1 MVYLYAIYVL
11 YFLILY
17 SPFSLFCLLCFKQHN
32 NHTGSLSSNGD
43 HNSSNNSD
51 GGNNNSDEEERRHL
65 AKQRMLG
72 NVKFIGEL
80 KKLDMLSEKV
90 LHDCISELLQKKKK
104 RSTTKEEICEDM
116 ECLAQLLKT
125 CGKNLD
131 SEQGKDL
138 MNQYFEILERRLNYA
153 DYPPRIRFLL
163 KDVIDLRE
171 NNWVPRRL
179 MGIPEGPVPIKQIR
193 GDDDDRIMIAS
204 NHHHHYGGGGH
215 HHHHGGGGHHGGM
228 HHNSGPHYINRNR
241 NDMGM
246 MMGGSGGLRS
256 TSFPHNSHHHHH
268 HHHRGGVGGSNNDDN
283 TDNWMNHTQFN
294 LGPMVNIFSNNLSPL
309 MLS

>member
-1 MVYLYAIYVL
+1 MKYIA
-11 YFLILY
+11 
-17 SPFSLFCLLCFKQHN
+17 SN
-32 NHTGSLSSNGD
+32 LSNNGD

-51 GGNNNSDEEERRHL
+51 GSNNNSDEEERRHL

-90 LHDCISELLQKKKK
+90 LHDCISELLAKKKK
-104 RSTTKEEICEDM
+104 RTTTKEELCEDM

-138 MNQYFEILERRLNYA
+138 MNQYFERLERRLKYA

-179 MGIPEGPVPIKQIR
+179 IAITQGPVPIKQIR

-204 NHHHHYGGGGH
+204 NHHYVGGGH
-215 HHHHGGGGHHGGM
+215 HHGGGHHGM
-228 HHNSGPHYINRNR
+228 HHNSNSHYSNRNR
-241 NDMGM
+241 NDMM
-246 MMGGSGGLRS
+246 IMGGGGGLRS
-256 TSFPHNSHHHHH
+256 TSTFPHSGHHHHH
-268 HHHRGGVGGSNNDDN
+268 HYNHRGGVGGSNNDDS
-283 TDNWMNHTQFN
+283 TDSWMNHTQFN
-294 LGPMVNIFSNNLSPL
+294 LGPAVNIFINNLSPL

>member
-1 MVYLYAIYVL
+1 
-11 YFLILY
+11 
-17 SPFSLFCLLCFKQHN
+17 
-32 NHTGSLSSNGD
+32 
-43 HNSSNNSD
+43 
-51 GGNNNSDEEERRHL
+51 
-65 AKQRMLG
+65 MLG

-90 LHDCISELLQKKKK
+90 LHDCISELLAKKKK
-104 RSTTKEEICEDM
+104 RTTTKEELCEDM

-138 MNQYFEILERRLNYA
+138 MNQYFERLERRLKYA

-179 MGIPEGPVPIKQIR
+179 MAVTQGPVPIKQIR

-204 NHHHHYGGGGH
+204 NHHYGGGG
-215 HHHHGGGGHHGGM
+215 HHHGGGGHHGM
-228 HHNSGPHYINRNR
+228 HHNSNPHYTNRNR
-241 NDMGM
+241 NDM
-246 MMGGSGGLRS
+246 MMGGGGIRS
-256 TSFPHNSHHHHH
+256 SPFSHSAHHHHY
-268 HHHRGGVGGSNNDDN
+268 HHRGGVGGSNNDDS
-283 TDNWMNHTQFN
+283 TDSWMNHTQFN
-294 LGPMVNIFSNNLSPL
+294 LGPIVNIFSNNLSPL
-309 MLS
+309 LLS